1 MVLFNTLKPIIS
13 AACKISNFDSK
24 DIEDRYKF
32 ELNLKQLEEN
42 INKADST
49 FHILAVI
56 PDDGEATDAD
66 ILHSKSLTYEDITNI
81 MEYIHK
87 PKEIESFVTD
97 KVNYVEFMIYC
108 TDIKNEEYKINVL
121 KHIINDDGSTEHL
134 AYVYGYEVDPL
145 VTNIIS
151 HFPIYKVLVMRKF
164 NFKKDKFIY
173 NIVFRSNYEMI
184 EYVNNNFSKK
194 KEEVAIEDSKED

>member
-1 MVLFNTLKPIIS
+1 MVLFDTLKPIIS
-13 AACKISNFDSK
+13 AACKISNFNSK

-32 ELNLKQLEEN
+32 DLNLKQLEEN
-42 INKADST
+42 INKADPT
-49 FHILAVI
+49 FHILAAI
-56 PDDGEATDAD
+56 PDNEEDTDSN

-108 TDIKNEEYKINVL
+108 TDIKNEEYKKDVL
-121 KHIINDDGSTEHL
+121 DYIRDKNGNTEHL
-134 AYVYGYEVDPL
+134 AYCYGYEVDPL

-194 KEEVAIEDSKED
+194 KEEVSTEDNKED